1 MPAQRK
7 RSRQAKEDDPDVKLD
22 MLPKVMYEFV
32 DETKKLYGQRGTGT
46 TTPPSISSERSSP
59 AANTS
64 ATDETSNATEKA
76 SEAELKASTS
86 GPCVLRLCTNPQELT
101 FAQAPL
107 APAHLKAAATHLRG

>member
-46 TTPPSISSERSSP
+46 TTPPSISSETLTSS
-59 AANTS
+59 
-64 ATDETSNATEKA
+64 KH
-76 SEAELKASTS
+76 
-86 GPCVLRLCTNPQELT
+86 LCYRRNFEC
-101 FAQAPL
+101 
-107 APAHLKAAATHLRG
+107 HREGK